1 MLLPCNLI
9 DFIVK
14 KTFEFKVPKIGEGM
28 LYWLK
33 SAHRQNLIEYKNHDG
48 LMLWLN
54 PHNYIDRIL
63 LSGKTHDIHV
73 LEAIKKNTQDSDVFW
88 DIGANIGYIGLS
100 LLRMKPNCSVVAFE
114 PSPFSLV
121 QLFMNNELNGNKI
134 KIFPFALSNVD
145 GIQEFSLKINRNS
158 GQSTL
163 LPEKKFSYDCSLK
176 VQTKIADELVRDGL
190 IPMPHVIKIDVEGA
204 EFMVLSGMKNIL
216 ASEKLRAVIFESPSD
231 CDSNVIK
238 LLESYGFNSIIR
250 LNNKAQTDF
259 LASKKT

>member
-1 MLLPCNLI
+1 M
-9 DFIVK
+9 
-14 KTFEFKVPKIGEGM
+14 KI
-28 LYWLK
+28 
-33 SAHRQNLIEYKNHDG
+33 I
-48 LMLWLN
+48 
-54 PHNYIDRIL
+54 
-63 LSGKTHDIHV
+63 
-73 LEAIKKNTQDSDVFW
+73 
-88 DIGANIGYIGLS
+88 
-100 LLRMKPNCSVVAFE
+100 
-114 PSPFSLV
+114 
-121 QLFMNNELNGNKI
+121 
-134 KIFPFALSNVD
+134 PFALSNSD

-163 LPEKKFSYDCSLK
+163 IPEKKFSYDCSLK
-176 VQTKIADELVRDGL
+176 VQTKIADNLIRDGL
-190 IPMPHVIKIDVEGA
+190 ILLPQVIKIDVEGA